1 MKSISALL
9 TAALLLSVGNGLA
22 VPSEVPAEAR
32 GLEEAIDI
40 RDIEAILGERDI
52 NPKYTYA
59 NFPSSATCAK
69 QTYNAGDVKDAGDAG
84 GRLESRGKSIG
95 KNKYPHQ
102 YFNRGN
108 EIKNFDSKCKGPL
121 YEFPILQNKKVYVG
135 NPDDPGAD
143 RVVINVSAKDKKTGN
158 VVITF
163 CGLMTHTGA
172 RNRSAFTQCSWK

>member
-1 MKSISALL
+1 MKSVTTLL
-9 TAALLLSVGNGLA
+9 TAALLFSVGNGLTI
-22 VPSEVPAEAR
+22 PSENPVEVR
-32 GLEEAIDI
+32 GLEESIDI
-40 RDIEAILGERDI
+40 REIDAILGERAVS
-52 NPKYTYA
+52 PKYTYA
-59 NFPSSATCAK
+59 NFPKSATCGK

-84 GRLESRGKSIG
+84 GRLESRGKALG

-121 YEFPILQNKKVYVG
+121 YEFPILQNKKTYVG
-135 NPDDPGAD
+135 NPDDPGTD

-172 RNRSAFTQCSWK
+172 KTRSAFAQCSWK